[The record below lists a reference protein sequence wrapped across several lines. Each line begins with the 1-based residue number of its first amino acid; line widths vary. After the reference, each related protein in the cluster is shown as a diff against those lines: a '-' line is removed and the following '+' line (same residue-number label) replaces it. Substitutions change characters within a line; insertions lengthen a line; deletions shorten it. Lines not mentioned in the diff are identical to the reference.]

1 MRLLEQNFEIIR
13 YIEFNGLAG
22 EYNET
27 IQNKYQVIKNRAVD
41 FLDMSV
47 QEIREYVP
55 EYMNIKKSLEDSK
68 INVTDS
74 AGNVT
79 TVTLAKKNYNN
90 VINISYEL

>member
-1 MRLLEQNFEIIR
+1 
-13 YIEFNGLAG
+13 
-22 EYNET
+22 
-27 IQNKYQVIKNRAVD
+27 
-41 FLDMSV
+41 MSV